1 MAPDTG
7 DPARSGRPATSVDVA
22 RLAGV
27 SQATVSYVLND
38 APGVTISEAT
48 RTRVRAAAEE
58 LGYAP
63 DASARTLRTGRSDIV
78 LMPLLAA
85 PIGTLVLSL
94 LNELVERL
102 REHGLTLALYGDA
115 RSRGVAAA
123 RDWTRWRPAAVVVE
137 AHRLTAA
144 SVRRLHDA
152 GCATVVGLGAEPSP
166 LVPTM
171 VIDDGEI
178 GAAAA
183 RHLLGRGRRDLAA
196 VVPAER
202 GLDAFGERRLRGV
215 TAAAQEAGAAV
226 RRVDL
231 PFDEDAAARLAA
243 GWAAGGARP
252 DGVFAYNDE
261 YAMLLMRAL
270 QDAGLDVPGDVAVVG
285 ADDLPLGR
293 FLRPRLSTVRVA
305 GDVTAAGLAERLAR
319 MVAERERDP
328 AVTVS
333 LTRVEMVPRESS

>member
-1 MAPDTG
+1 MATDTG
-7 DPARSGRPATSVDVA
+7 DPAPSGRPATSVDVA

-48 RTRVRAAAEE
+48 RARVRAAAEE

-78 LMPLLAA
+78 LMPLPATPMGA
-85 PIGTLVLSL
+85 LVLSL

-102 REHGLTLALYGDA
+102 REHRLTLALYGDA

-123 RDWTRWRPAAVVVE
+123 RDWMRWRPAAVLVE
-137 AHRLTAA
+137 TDRLTAA
-144 SVRRLHDA
+144 SVRRLHDG
-152 GCATVVGLGAEPSP
+152 GCATVVGLGPAPSP

-171 VIDDGEI
+171 VIDDGAI
-178 GAAAA
+178 GACAA

-196 VVPAER
+196 IVPAEP
-202 GLDAFGERRLRGV
+202 GLDAFGARRLAGV
-215 TAAAQEAGAAV
+215 TAAAERAGAAA

-243 GWAAGGARP
+243 EWAAGPGRP

-261 YAMLLMRAL
+261 YAMLLVRAL
-270 QDAGLDVPGDVAVVG
+270 QDAGLDVPRDVAVVG

-305 GDVTAAGLAERLAR
+305 GDVTAAGLAVRLAR
-319 MVAERERDP
+319 MVAERDRDP
-328 AVTVS
+328 AGTVS

>member
-7 DPARSGRPATSVDVA
+7 GPAASGRPATSVDVA

-48 RTRVRAAAEE
+48 RARVRAAAED

-63 DASARTLRTGRSDIV
+63 DASARALRTGRSDVV
-78 LMPLLAA
+78 LMPLPAA
-85 PIGTLVLSL
+85 PIGALVMGV
-94 LNELVERL
+94 LNELMERL
-102 REHGLTLALYGDA
+102 RERRLTLVLYGDA
-115 RSRGVAAA
+115 RSRGAAAA
-123 RDWTRWRPAAVVVE
+123 RDWLRWRPAAVLAE
-137 AHRLTAA
+137 SHRLTAA
-144 SVRRLHDA
+144 SVRLLHDA

-166 LVPTM
+166 LVPTLI
-171 VIDDGEI
+171 IDDGAI
-178 GAAAA
+178 GAAAV
-183 RHLLGRGRRDLAA
+183 RHLLGRGRRELAA

-202 GLDAFGERRLRGV
+202 GLDAFGERRLRGA
-215 TAAAQEAGAAV
+215 TAAAGEAGAAV
-226 RRVDL
+226 HRVDL
-231 PFDEDAAARLAA
+231 PFDEDAAARVAA
-243 GWAAGGARP
+243 GWAAGPCP

-305 GDVTAAGLAERLAR
+305 GGVTAAGLAERLAR
-319 MVAERERDP
+319 MVAERDRDP
-328 AVTVS
+328 AVTVP
-333 LTRVEMVPRESS
+333 LTRVEMVRRESS

>member
-1 MAPDTG
+1 MATDAG
-7 DPARSGRPATSVDVA
+7 DPAPTGRPATSVDVA

-48 RTRVRAAAEE
+48 RARVRAAADE

-63 DASARTLRTGRSDIV
+63 DASARTLRTGRSDVV
-78 LMPLLAA
+78 LMPLPVTPL
-85 PIGTLVLSL
+85 GTLFLGL
-94 LNELVERL
+94 LNELMERL
-102 REHGLTLALYGDA
+102 REHGLTFVLYGDA

-123 RDWTRWRPAAVVVE
+123 RDWMRWRPAAVIVE
-137 AHRLTAA
+137 GDRLTAA
-144 SVRRLHDA
+144 SVRRLHDG
-152 GCATVVGLGAEPSP
+152 GCATVIGYGPAPSP

-171 VIDDGEI
+171 LIDDAAI
-178 GAAAA
+178 GACAA

-196 VVPAER
+196 VVPAEP
-202 GLDAFGERRLRGV
+202 GLDAFGERRLAGMR
-215 TAAAQEAGAAV
+215 AAAEEAGAAA

-243 GWAAGGARP
+243 DWVAGTGRP
-252 DGVFAYNDE
+252 DGVFAYNDD

-270 QDAGLDVPGDVAVVG
+270 QDAGLDVPRDVAVVG
-285 ADDLPLGR
+285 ADDLPVAR
-293 FLRPRLSTVRVA
+293 FLRPRLSTVRVR
-305 GDVTAAGLAERLAR
+305 GDVTPAGLAERLAR
-319 MVAERERDP
+319 MVAERDRDP